1 MLREFYILL
10 ETIILTVVYDS
21 VVLGAGLMTGILYG
35 FGRDNERDICNW
47 NVIWFYNYN
56 RNHHMGGPSIGSGIG
71 NENIIR

>member
-1 MLREFYILL
+1 
-10 ETIILTVVYDS
+10 
-21 VVLGAGLMTGILYG
+21 MTGILYG